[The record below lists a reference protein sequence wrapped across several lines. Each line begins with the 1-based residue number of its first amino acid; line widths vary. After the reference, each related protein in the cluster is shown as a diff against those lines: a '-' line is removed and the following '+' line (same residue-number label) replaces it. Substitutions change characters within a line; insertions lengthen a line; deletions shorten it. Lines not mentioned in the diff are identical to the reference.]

1 MFLKN
6 ITFRNFRNYESL
18 RLQFSPGVNLITG
31 ENAQGKTNI
40 LEGIYFLSTA
50 KSHRTNR
57 DDELIQRG
65 SLWFYLKG
73 QVLSQR
79 FNSQAKIESWA
90 TSNVI
95 EITNACGEKKKVRI
109 NGKAQERISNV
120 IGKMNVVMFSPEDL
134 SLVKG
139 APSERRRFLDILI
152 SQVSPS
158 YLYALQE
165 YFSALRQRNELLK
178 SIRDD
183 RSSTDSLDS
192 WNALLV
198 KAGVEIIR
206 QRIAIVSELAE
217 LAKEKHKQLTSDQE
231 DLDIQYNCQ
240 LECDDDTQIDRAYRE
255 SLSNSADS
263 DIRYGS
269 TSMGPHRDD
278 LMFTIDRVDA
288 RKFGSQGQQRTGVLS
303 LKLANLEL
311 VSRKLD
317 EYPIILLD
325 DVTSELDESRS
336 SFLFD
341 VLTRTP
347 VQTFLTATS
356 FDGFPRGFSDCQS
369 FVVENGRVRV
379 KTGD

>member
-40 LEGIYFLSTA
+40 LEGMYFLSTA

-65 SLWFYLKG
+65 RMWFYLKG

-79 FNSQAKIESWA
+79 YGSQVAP

-120 IGKMNVVMFSPEDL
+120 IGRMNVVMFSPEDL

-165 YFSALRQRNELLK
+165 YFAALRQRNELLK
-178 SIRDD
+178 SIRND
-183 RSSTDSLDS
+183 RATTDSLDS

-198 KAGVEIIR
+198 KAGVEITR

-217 LAKEKHKQLTSDQE
+217 LAKGKHKQLTSGQE
-231 DLDIQYNCQ
+231 DLDILYNCQ
-240 LECDDDTQIDRAYRE
+240 LECDDDSQIDRAYQE
-255 SLSNSADS
+255 SLDNSVDS

-269 TSMGPHRDD
+269 TSVGPHRDD

-311 VSRKLD
+311 ISRKLD

-325 DVTSELDESRS
+325 DVTSELDESRA

-341 VLTRTP
+341 VLTKTP

-356 FDGFPRGFSDCQS
+356 FDGFPMGFSDCQS

-379 KTGD
+379 KTRD

>member
-40 LEGIYFLSTA
+40 LEGMYFLSTA

-65 SLWFYLKG
+65 RMWFYLQG

-79 FNSQAKIESWA
+79 YGSQVAP

-120 IGKMNVVMFSPEDL
+120 IGRMNVVMFSPEDL

-158 YLYALQE
+158 YL
-165 YFSALRQRNELLK
+165 
-178 SIRDD
+178 
-183 RSSTDSLDS
+183 
-192 WNALLV
+192 
-198 KAGVEIIR
+198 
-206 QRIAIVSELAE
+206 
-217 LAKEKHKQLTSDQE
+217 
-231 DLDIQYNCQ
+231 
-240 LECDDDTQIDRAYRE
+240 
-255 SLSNSADS
+255 
-263 DIRYGS
+263 
-269 TSMGPHRDD
+269 
-278 LMFTIDRVDA
+278 
-288 RKFGSQGQQRTGVLS
+288 
-303 LKLANLEL
+303 
-311 VSRKLD
+311 
-317 EYPIILLD
+317 
-325 DVTSELDESRS
+325 
-336 SFLFD
+336 
-341 VLTRTP
+341 
-347 VQTFLTATS
+347 
-356 FDGFPRGFSDCQS
+356 
-369 FVVENGRVRV
+369 
-379 KTGD
+379 

>member
-57 DDELIQRG
+57 DDELIRRG

-79 FNSQAKIESWA
+79 SNSQAKIESWA

-109 NGKAQERISNV
+109 NGKAQEKISNV

-165 YFSALRQRNELLK
+165 YFAALRQRNELLK
-178 SIRDD
+178 TIRDD
-183 RSSTDSLDS
+183 KATTDSLDS

-231 DLDIQYNCQ
+231 DLDIEYNCQ
-240 LECDDDTQIDRAYRE
+240 LEWDDDSQIDGAYQG
-255 SLSNSADS
+255 SLDSSVDS

-269 TSMGPHRDD
+269 TSVGPHRDD

-311 VSRKLD
+311 ISRKLD

-341 VLTRTP
+341 VLTKTP

-356 FDGFPRGFSDCQS
+356 FDGFPMGFSDCQS
-369 FVVENGRVRV
+369 FVVENGRVRA
-379 KTGD
+379 KTRD

>member
-1 MFLKN
+1 
-6 ITFRNFRNYESL
+6 
-18 RLQFSPGVNLITG
+18 
-31 ENAQGKTNI
+31 
-40 LEGIYFLSTA
+40 LSTA

-57 DDELIQRG
+57 DDDLIQRG
-65 SLWFYLKG
+65 KIWFYLKG
-73 QVLSQR
+73 QVLSHK

-95 EITNACGEKKKVRI
+95 EITNTCGEKKKVRI

-139 APSERRRFLDILI
+139 APAERRRFLDILI
-152 SQVSPS
+152 SQISPS

-165 YFSALRQRNELLK
+165 YFAALRQRNELLK
-178 SIRDD
+178 SIRND

-192 WNALLV
+192 WNALLI

-231 DLDIQYNCQ
+231 DLNIQYNCQ
-240 LECDDDTQIDRAYRE
+240 LECDEDSQIDGMYQE
-255 SLSNSADS
+255 NLDNSVDS
-263 DIRYGS
+263 DIKYGS
-269 TSMGPHRDD
+269 TSIGPHRDD
-278 LMFTIDRVDA
+278 LMFTIDGVDA
-288 RKFGSQGQQRTGVLS
+288 RKFSSQGQQRTGVLS

-311 VSRKLD
+311 ISRKSD

-325 DVTSELDESRS
+325 DVTSELDENRS

-356 FDGFPRGFSDCQS
+356 FDSLPIGFSDCES
-369 FVVENGRVRV
+369 FIVKNGRVRA